1 MKLTLLDNAAELRAR
16 FFERFVMT
24 WEEFQLSHADW
35 IAKLADKGHTIDR
48 NWYSQAY
55 MWDRMS
61 PAFPIVSF
69 RDALAVLRSVGE
81 PVLFLSEAPDHLSR
95 PRLFHEGEHHT
106 DFAAVCDGAEL
117 ADLLGAEWFG
127 EYRLAEQNMY
137 NPNRVLPYEV
147 YVTDRDMTWFIA
159 FTHETTDWDS
169 ELTDPMK
176 AAESRYCICTKSNE
190 TK

>member
-1 MKLTLLDNAAELRAR
+1 MKLTLMDNAAELRAR

-24 WEEFQLSHADW
+24 WKEFQATHADW
-35 IAKLADKGHTIDR
+35 IAELADKGYTIDR

-55 MWDRMS
+55 MWDRIS
-61 PAFPIVSF
+61 PAFPSVPF
-69 RDALAVLRSVGE
+69 RDALAILRSVAE

-117 ADLLGAEWFG
+117 ADLLEEEWFE

-137 NPNRVLPYEV
+137 NPNRILPYEV

-176 AAESRYCICTKSNE
+176 AAESRYCICTKSSE
-190 TK
+190 TN